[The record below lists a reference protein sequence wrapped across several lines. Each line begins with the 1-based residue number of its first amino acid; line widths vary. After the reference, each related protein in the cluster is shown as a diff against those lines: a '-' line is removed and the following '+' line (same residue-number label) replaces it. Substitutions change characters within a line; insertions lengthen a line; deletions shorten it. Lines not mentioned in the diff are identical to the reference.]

1 MRKSRYSAEQ
11 MLAAVRMAD
20 AGTPVAD
27 VCREVGISHQTYYG
41 WKKKFA
47 GTTLTETRRL
57 KELEKENARLKRLVA
72 DLTLD
77 RHALQEI
84 VEKEL

>member
-1 MRKSRYSAEQ
+1 
-11 MLAAVRMAD
+11 MLAAVWMGD

-27 VCREVGISHQTYYG
+27 VCRELGISHQTYYT
-41 WKKKFA
+41 WKRQFA
-47 GTTLTETRRL
+47 GTTMAETRRL

-72 DLTLD
+72 DLALD

-84 VEKEL
+84 VEKKL

>member
-1 MRKSRYSAEQ
+1 MRKSRYTAEQ

-47 GTTLTETRRL
+47 GATLTETRRL

-84 VEKEL
+84 VEKKL

>member
-1 MRKSRYSAEQ
+1 M
-11 MLAAVRMAD
+11 
-20 AGTPVAD
+20 AD
-27 VCREVGISHQTYYG
+27 VCREVGISHQTYHG

-72 DLTLD
+72 DRTLD

-84 VEKEL
+84 VEKKL

>member
-27 VCREVGISHQTYYG
+27 VCREIGISHQTYYG

-47 GTTLTETRRL
+47 GNTLTETRRL

-84 VEKEL
+84 VEKKL

>member
-1 MRKSRYSAEQ
+1 

>member
-1 MRKSRYSAEQ
+1 MRKSRYTAEQ

-84 VEKEL
+84 VEKKL

>member
-84 VEKEL
+84 VEKKL

>member
-27 VCREVGISHQTYYG
+27 VCREIGISHQTYYG

-84 VEKEL
+84 VEKKL

>member
-1 MRKSRYSAEQ
+1 

-57 KELEKENARLKRLVA
+57 KELEKENGRLKRLVA

-84 VEKEL
+84 VEKKL